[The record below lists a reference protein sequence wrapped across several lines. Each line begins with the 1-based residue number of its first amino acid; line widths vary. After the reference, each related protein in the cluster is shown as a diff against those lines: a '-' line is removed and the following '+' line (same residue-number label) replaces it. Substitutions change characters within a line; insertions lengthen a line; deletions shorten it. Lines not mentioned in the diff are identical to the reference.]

1 MDLVAIIR
9 IAMRAL
15 ARNKLRSM
23 LTMLGIIIGVGA
35 VIAMVSVGQ
44 GAQQQAQQQ
53 IAAMGSNMLFVQS
66 GTVNRGGMRMG
77 WGATKTL
84 VYDDMLAIMRECP
97 SVVAAAPG
105 SQASAQVVFGNDN
118 WATNVNGTEPQY
130 FDIRSW
136 PFAEGTSFTQDDV
149 STAANVAV
157 IGETVRKNLFG
168 ATDPIG
174 ETVRINNL
182 PFKVVGLL
190 TRKARRPPWVRIRT
204 TSSWFPSP
212 HCKRKLPGRT
222 GCAGSWFP
230 RSRRTPATPRSSRSQ
245 PYCATAIAFVPDRMT
260 TFSCATWP
268 TWPTWPTRTPA
279 CSPYLLASI
288 ASISLLVGGIGIMNI
303 MLVSVTERTRE
314 IGIRMA
320 IGATE
325 GDVQQQ
331 FLIEAVVLSVVGG
344 GIGILV
350 RHGSLLP
357 DHADSGMARAGF
369 SHRNFRRRAVFD
381 GGGNLLRL
389 LSRPQGGPARSDR
402 SPALRIADLR
412 PRTSDFGQ
420 LSLRS

>member
-1 MDLVAIIR
+1 MDLVAIVR

-15 ARNKLRSM
+15 ARNKLRSV

-84 VYDDMLAIMRECP
+84 VYDDLLAILRECP

-118 WATNVNGTEPQY
+118 WATNINGTEPQY

-136 PFAEGTSFTQDDV
+136 PLAEGTSFTQDDV

-174 ETVRINNL
+174 QTVRINNL
-182 PFKVVGLL
+182 SFRVVGLL
-190 TRKARRPPWVRIRT
+190 TPKGTSAAMGQDQDDIILVPITTLQKKITGQDWLRWIMVSAVSKEASYTAQQQITALLRDRHRIR
-204 TSSWFPSP
+204 SGQDDDF
-212 HCKRKLPGRT
+212 
-222 GCAGSWFP
+222 
-230 RSRRTPATPRSSRSQ
+230 
-245 PYCATAIAFVPDRMT
+245 FVRNLADMADLADQNARLFT
-260 TFSCATWP
+260 I
-268 TWPTWPTRTPA
+268 
-279 CSPYLLASI
+279 LLASI
-288 ASISLLVGGIGIMNI
+288 ASISLIVGGIGIMNI

-325 GDVQQQ
+325 SDVQQQ
-331 FLIEAVVLSVVGG
+331 FLIEAIVLSVAGG
-344 GIGILV
+344 AIGIL
-350 RHGSLLP
+350 
-357 DHADSGMARAGF
+357 SGMGASYLITQTLGWPVLVSPTAILAAVLFSMAVGIFFGF
-369 SHRNFRRRAVFD
+369 Y
-381 GGGNLLRL
+381 
-389 LSRPQGGPARSDR
+389 PARKAARLD
-402 SPALRIADLR
+402 PIEALRYE
-412 PRTSDFGQ
+412 
-420 LSLRS
+420 

>member
-15 ARNKLRSM
+15 ARNKLRSI

-84 VYDDMLAIMRECP
+84 IYEDMVAILRECP
-97 SVVAAAPG
+97 SVKAAAPG

-118 WATNVNGTEPQY
+118 WSTTINGTEPQY

-136 PFAEGTSFTQDDV
+136 PMAEGSSFSQDDV
-149 STAANVAV
+149 SMAANVAV

-174 ETVRINNL
+174 ESVRINNL

-190 TRKARRPPWVRIRT
+190 IAKGTSAAMGQDQDDIILVPITTLQKKITGQDWLRWIMVSAVSKDASYTAQQQITALLRDRHRIR
-204 TSSWFPSP
+204 SAQDDDF
-212 HCKRKLPGRT
+212 
-222 GCAGSWFP
+222 
-230 RSRRTPATPRSSRSQ
+230 
-245 PYCATAIAFVPDRMT
+245 FVRNLADMADLADQNARLFT
-260 TFSCATWP
+260 I
-268 TWPTWPTRTPA
+268 
-279 CSPYLLASI
+279 LLGSI

-331 FLIEAVVLSVVGG
+331 FLIEAVVLSIVGG
-344 GIGILV
+344 AIGIL
-350 RHGSLLP
+350 
-357 DHADSGMARAGF
+357 SGMAASYLITQTLGWPVLVSPTAIVAAVLFSMAVGVFFGF
-369 SHRNFRRRAVFD
+369 Y
-381 GGGNLLRL
+381 
-389 LSRPQGGPARSDR
+389 PARKAARLD
-402 SPALRIADLR
+402 PFEALRYE
-412 PRTSDFGQ
+412 
-420 LSLRS
+420 

>member
-84 VYDDMLAIMRECP
+84 VYDDLLAILRECP
-97 SVVAAAPG
+97 SVKAAAPG

-118 WATNVNGTEPQY
+118 WATNINGTEPQY

-136 PFAEGTSFTQDDV
+136 PMAEGSSFSQDDV
-149 STAANVAV
+149 SMAANVAV

-190 TRKARRPPWVRIRT
+190 IPKGTSAAMGQDQDDIILVPITTLQKKITGQDWLRWIMVSAVSKEASYTAQQQITALLRDRHRIR
-204 TSSWFPSP
+204 SSQDDDF
-212 HCKRKLPGRT
+212 
-222 GCAGSWFP
+222 
-230 RSRRTPATPRSSRSQ
+230 
-245 PYCATAIAFVPDRMT
+245 FVRNLADMADLADQNARLFT
-260 TFSCATWP
+260 I
-268 TWPTWPTRTPA
+268 
-279 CSPYLLASI
+279 LLGSI

-331 FLIEAVVLSVVGG
+331 FLIEAVVLSIVGG
-344 GIGILV
+344 GVGILF
-350 RHGSLLP
+350 
-357 DHADSGMARAGF
+357 GMAASYLITQTLGWPVLVSPRAIFAAVLFSMAVGVFFGF
-369 SHRNFRRRAVFD
+369 Y
-381 GGGNLLRL
+381 
-389 LSRPQGGPARSDR
+389 PARKAARLD
-402 SPALRIADLR
+402 PIEALRYE
-412 PRTSDFGQ
+412 
-420 LSLRS
+420 